1 MNSRSFR
8 LVIVLAVVSISGILV
23 IQIFWMGKAFDI
35 RNKQF
40 NHNVNLAL
48 LNTASTLCDINQL
61 DLLPDQIEQLS
72 ANYFIVNINNR
83 IAPEILETILIREFQ
98 QRQITEAFEYGIF
111 DCTSKEMVYGRY
123 VDLTENNSNQ
133 ELTSSFPKLTKDA
146 YYFGVYFP
154 NKPSNLAGEMW
165 IWAFSSLVLV
175 IVVLFFGYALYAIF
189 RQKQLSEIQRDF
201 INNMTHEFKTPIST
215 IALSSDVLQSEQILQ
230 QPKRLA
236 EYAGIVKKEATR
248 LHGLVD
254 KVLQTA
260 TIENALPKLKKSE
273 VDVNELIARAIESI
287 RISLDEKKGK
297 IYFDGQ
303 ASNAVVWADQLHMT
317 NIVYNLLDNAIKYN
331 DRIPEVKIATLIKKD
346 KLIISIEDNGKGI
359 SKKELALIFRKFYRV
374 PTGNLHDIKGF
385 GLGLFYV
392 KKIIEAHGGSITV
405 DSSDQGSTFTITLP
419 IKND

>member
-236 EYAGIVKKEATR
+236 EYA
-248 LHGLVD
+248 
-254 KVLQTA
+254 
-260 TIENALPKLKKSE
+260 
-273 VDVNELIARAIESI
+273 
-287 RISLDEKKGK
+287 
-297 IYFDGQ
+297 
-303 ASNAVVWADQLHMT
+303 
-317 NIVYNLLDNAIKYN
+317 
-331 DRIPEVKIATLIKKD
+331 
-346 KLIISIEDNGKGI
+346 
-359 SKKELALIFRKFYRV
+359 
-374 PTGNLHDIKGF
+374 
-385 GLGLFYV
+385 
-392 KKIIEAHGGSITV
+392 
-405 DSSDQGSTFTITLP
+405 
-419 IKND
+419 

>member
-1 MNSRSFR
+1 M
-8 LVIVLAVVSISGILV
+8 
-23 IQIFWMGKAFDI
+23 
-35 RNKQF
+35 
-40 NHNVNLAL
+40 
-48 LNTASTLCDINQL
+48 
-61 DLLPDQIEQLS
+61 
-72 ANYFIVNINNR
+72 
-83 IAPEILETILIREFQ
+83 
-98 QRQITEAFEYGIF
+98 
-111 DCTSKEMVYGRY
+111 
-123 VDLTENNSNQ
+123 
-133 ELTSSFPKLTKDA
+133 
-146 YYFGVYFP
+146 
-154 NKPSNLAGEMW
+154 
-165 IWAFSSLVLV
+165 
-175 IVVLFFGYALYAIF
+175 
-189 RQKQLSEIQRDF
+189 
-201 INNMTHEFKTPIST
+201 
-215 IALSSDVLQSEQILQ
+215 
-230 QPKRLA
+230 
-236 EYAGIVKKEATR
+236 
-248 LHGLVD
+248 
-254 KVLQTA
+254 QTA